1 MFNLQQRRTKLFH
14 VLEHRLF
21 KRAVCSLR
29 LPRLEKLTQKTQK
42 RSSAFRAGTRPD
54 TVSVPVGNQ
63 TKSTTKTVK
72 FTGKFNWLQSLTEG
86 NAVRK
91 DEIPKC
97 GQEKFLNKW
106 QEVKKKK
113 ERLKFPPWRRSVS
126 RRNFITHQNSDV
138 TSWSYF
144 AAAALEP
151 RQAPPAVYV
160 S

>member
-42 RSSAFRAGTRPD
+42 RSSAFRAGTRPRN
-54 TVSVPVGNQ
+54 SGNQ

-86 NAVRK
+86 NAVCK

-151 RQAPPAVYV
+151 RQAPPGVYV